1 MSHQVSQSDGRILLS
16 GDLVFSRATALRW
29 QLEKLI
35 GQSQGRVLVDF
46 EHVERVDSSALS
58 LWLCLERYAEPRGV
72 ELVALNVPD
81 ELHSI
86 ARLAGLT
93 DIGLA

>member
-1 MSHQVSQSDGRILLS
+1 MTQQVSRSGNCISLS
-16 GDLVFSRATALRW
+16 GDLTFSRVTGLRW

-35 GQSQGRVLVDF
+35 SAAQGRVLIDF
-46 EHVERVDSSALS
+46 ESVGRVDSSALS
-58 LWLCLERYAEPRGV
+58 LWLCLERHAEPREV

-93 DIGLA
+93 EIGLA